1 MTEPVYFIAQIE
13 TEDLPRYRAEYGKRV
28 LPLIAEHGG
37 VLLVGS
43 DQAETLE
50 GTWSADWTV
59 LIRFPNREA
68 ALAWYG
74 SAAYAPLK
82 RARIETLASRGNL
95 VLVPGRA

>member
-13 TEDLPRYRAEYGKRV
+13 TNDVPRYRAEYGKHV

-50 GTWSADWTV
+50 GTWPFDWTV
-59 LIRFPNREA
+59 VIRFPSRDA

-74 SAAYAPLK
+74 SAEYAPLK
-82 RARIETLASRGNL
+82 RARIETLATGGNL
-95 VLVPGRA
+95 VLVPGRG